1 MDDKPQESTAELV
14 AHLRNE
20 DSRAGD
26 LLDRLYRQPM
36 IRFCSGYLR
45 RMDEVEDAV
54 QDVFCNVLAA
64 QCVPDHFRPW
74 IYTIARNRCL
84 NTLRDR
90 SRRKSPQ
97 GLPPDSVLLL
107 QQTGF
112 LTKMLKREQ
121 RDRLAELLESLPAP
135 QREALNLRYNE
146 GLSRAEIAAVLEIP
160 EKTVKSRL
168 FEGLRK
174 LRKHASLIANR

>member
-1 MDDKPQESTAELV
+1 VDDKPQESTAELV
-14 AHLRNE
+14 AHLRNK
-20 DSRAGD
+20 DPQAGD
-26 LLDRLYRQPM
+26 LLNRLYRQPM

-45 RMDEVEDAV
+45 RSDEVEDAV
-54 QDVFCNVLAA
+54 QDAFCNVLSA
-64 QCVPDHFRPW
+64 QRVPDHFRPW

-84 NTLRDR
+84 NALRDR

-112 LTKMLKREQ
+112 LTRMLKCEQ
-121 RDRLAELLESLPAP
+121 HDRLAELLASLPAS

-146 GLSRAEIAAVLEIP
+146 GLSRAEIAEVLEIP

-168 FEGLRK
+168 FEGLKK
-174 LRKHASLIANR
+174 LREHTSLIATR